1 MDGAMKEQ
9 FNQLQEV
16 VGTTHEMLI
25 DLERVVRAEERR
37 QRRCINPLDESSQ
50 TKEIQTTE
58 VIIDRLD
65 GIVDNVEFATTIL
78 EEIVY
83 AS

>member
-9 FNQLQEV
+9 FNHLQEV
-16 VGTTHEMLI
+16 VGTTHEMLV

-37 QRRCINPLDESSQ
+37 QKRCINPMEESSQ
-50 TKEIQTTE
+50 NKEIQTTE
-58 VIIDRLD
+58 IIIDRLD
-65 GIVDNVEFATTIL
+65 GIVDNVECATNIL
-78 EEIVY
+78 EEIVC

>member
-1 MDGAMKEQ
+1 MDAEMREQ

-16 VGTTHEMLI
+16 VGTTHEMLV
-25 DLERVVRAEERR
+25 DLDRVVRQEERR
-37 QRRCINPLDESSQ
+37 QRRCLNPADEKAQ
-50 TKEIQTTE
+50 TREIQTTE

-65 GIVDNVEFATTIL
+65 GIVNNVEFATSIL
-78 EEIVY
+78 EEIVC

>member
-1 MDGAMKEQ
+1 MDAGMREQ

-16 VGTTHEMLI
+16 VGTTHEMLL
-25 DLERVVRAEERR
+25 DLDRVVRQEERR
-37 QRRCINPLDESSQ
+37 QKRCINPMDEKSQ
-50 TKEIQTTE
+50 SKEIQTTE

-65 GIVDNVEFATTIL
+65 GIVDNVEFATSIL
-78 EEIVY
+78 EEIVC

>member
-1 MDGAMKEQ
+1 MDAVMKEQ

-25 DLERVVRAEERR
+25 DLDRVVRQEERR
-37 QRRCINPLDESSQ
+37 QRRCMNPMDEVSQ

-65 GIVDNVEFATTIL
+65 GIVDNVEFAESIL
-78 EEIVY
+78 EEIVC